1 MQKRTMGMDYKQ
13 IGPLDEIADMTR
25 SLTYGEMI
33 DLAAELW
40 KAAGGAEITAET
52 LPAIFHQWS
61 KGCAHGPETSAPA
74 GTALM
79 RVEPTPV
86 DRADGRTELTD

>member
-1 MQKRTMGMDYKQ
+1 MQKRTMGMDFKQ
-13 IGPLDEIADMTR
+13 FGPLDEIADITGA
-25 SLTYGEMI
+25 LTYGEMI

-52 LPAIFHQWS
+52 FPAIFHQWS
-61 KGCAHGPETSAPA
+61 KGRAHRPEMPATA

-79 RVEPTPV
+79 RVEPTPA
-86 DRADGRTELTD
+86 DDADGVTD

>member
-1 MQKRTMGMDYKQ
+1 MRTMRVNFEQ
-13 IGPLDEIADMTR
+13 FGPLDEIADMTGA
-25 SLTYGEMI
+25 LTYGEMI
-33 DLAAELW
+33 DLAAEIW

-52 LPAIFHQWS
+52 FPAIFHRWS
-61 KGCAHGPETSAPA
+61 QGRAHRPETPSPA

-86 DRADGRTELTD
+86 DWADGRTELAD

>member
-1 MQKRTMGMDYKQ
+1 MNFKEG
-13 IGPLDEIADMTR
+13 GPLDEIANITGA
-25 SLTYGEMI
+25 LTYGEMI

-52 LPAIFHQWS
+52 FPAILHEWS
-61 KGCAHGPETSAPA
+61 KGHAHRPETPAPA

-79 RVEPTPV
+79 RVEPSPV
-86 DRADGRTELTD
+86 DWADGQTELND

>member
-1 MQKRTMGMDYKQ
+1 LQKRITGMDFKQ
-13 IGPLDEIADMTR
+13 VGPLDAIADITR

-61 KGCAHGPETSAPA
+61 KGCARRPETPAPA

-79 RVEPTPV
+79 RVEPAPV
-86 DRADGRTELTD
+86 DWADERTELAD

>member
-1 MQKRTMGMDYKQ
+1 MDFKEF
-13 IGPLDEIADMTR
+13 GPLDEIANITGA
-25 SLTYGEMI
+25 LTYGEMI

-40 KAAGGAEITAET
+40 KAAGGAEFTAET
-52 LPAIFHQWS
+52 FPAIFHRWS
-61 KGCAHGPETSAPA
+61 KGRAHRPETPAPA

-86 DRADGRTELTD
+86 DWADGLTD

>member
-1 MQKRTMGMDYKQ
+1 MDFKQ
-13 IGPLDEIADMTR
+13 VGPLDEIADITR

-61 KGCAHGPETSAPA
+61 KGSAHRPETPAPA
-74 GTALM
+74 GTLT

-86 DRADGRTELTD
+86 DWADGRTEPTD

>member
-1 MQKRTMGMDYKQ
+1 METDFKQ
-13 IGPLDEIADMTR
+13 LGPRDEIADIIC
-25 SLTYGEMI
+25 SLRYGEMI

-61 KGCAHGPETSAPA
+61 KECAHRPETPAPA

>member
-1 MQKRTMGMDYKQ
+1 METDFKQ
-13 IGPLDEIADMTR
+13 LGPLDEIADITGA
-25 SLTYGEMI
+25 LTYGEMI

-52 LPAIFHQWS
+52 FPAILHRWS
-61 KGCAHGPETSAPA
+61 KGRAHRPETPAPA

-79 RVEPTPV
+79 RVDEKTTPTHSGGNHHAAPES
-86 DRADGRTELTD
+86 G

>member
-1 MQKRTMGMDYKQ
+1 MQKRTMGMDDKQ
-13 IGPLDEIADMTR
+13 IGPLDEIAGIIR
-25 SLTYGEMI
+25 SLSYGEMI

>member
-1 MQKRTMGMDYKQ
+1 MQKRTTGMDDKQ
-13 IGPLDEIADMTR
+13 IGPLDEIAGTIR
-25 SLTYGEMI
+25 SLSYGEMI

-61 KGCAHGPETSAPA
+61 KGCAHRPETPHPL
-74 GTALM
+74 AL
-79 RVEPTPV
+79 RWCAWNPPPLEGLVGEPS
-86 DRADGRTELTD
+86 